1 MENHTFF
8 RLRVSADLA
17 MSVTEAWLFRG
28 SSYVGVKMKGRQ
40 QVMLP
45 TSYPVNVR
53 YHVLVFHGSSFDHP
67 EHQSQNA
74 AKGISLQSLHGVYL
88 RRYDVLV
95 VTCF

>member
-8 RLRVSADLA
+8 RLRISADLA

-28 SSYVGVKMKGRQ
+28 SSYVGVKMKVAR
-40 QVMLP
+40 VDNKLLP
-45 TSYPVNVR
+45 TSYPANVR
-53 YHVLVFHGSSFDHP
+53 YHVLVFHGSSFD
-67 EHQSQNA
+67 HQSQNA